1 MSKTVAII
9 VAAGAGERMSGDTP
23 KQLAALAGRPMV
35 AWSVLRLS
43 QVCDEV
49 VVVAPPDRG
58 DEMRTALAEFDK
70 VRAVVAGGATR
81 QESVFN
87 GLEALPEGASRV
99 LVHDAARPC
108 VSSELVRRVVD
119 ALYDNDAVV
128 PVVPAVDTLVR
139 ERDGSVDA
147 ILDRVHVSMV
157 QTPQG
162 FAADLV
168 LRAHREARGS
178 GLQSSDD
185 GSLVLALGVEV
196 ATVAGERT
204 NVKVTYPEDVAVAE
218 AILRLHN
225 EDER

>member
-23 KQLAALAGRPMV
+23 KQLAPLAGRPMV
-35 AWSVLRLS
+35 AWSALRLS
-43 QVCDEV
+43 QVCDDV
-49 VVVAPPDRG
+49 VVVAPPGRE
-58 DEMRTALAEFDK
+58 DEMRSALAEFEK

-87 GLEALPEGASRV
+87 GLGALPEGASRV

-108 VSSELVRRVVD
+108 VSRDLVRRILD
-119 ALYDNDAVV
+119 ALYDRDAVV
-128 PVVPAVDTLVR
+128 PAVPAVDTLIR
-139 ERDGSVDA
+139 ERDACVDA
-147 ILDRVHVSMV
+147 ILDRVHVSTV

-162 FAADLV
+162 FAADLL
-168 LRAHREARGS
+168 LRAHREARKN

-185 GSLVLALGVEV
+185 GSLVLALGVTV

-218 AILRLHN
+218 AILRR